1 MVALFNLSANSKKII
16 ANRTKSGFPVSIGT
30 GLALETIFDPVEE
43 VYDPN
48 REVPERIDRTKYD
61 IYLFNISTLVRNI
74 INSINT
80 NDVVRVRKDDY
91 LETTLEEIEWLKG
104 YFELNQ
110 LNIHFYT
117 HSYVYVKK
125 TYSEERLRIVSTPKQ
140 ALRDS
145 IVSYVLSKVDRELPF
160 IHHFDK
166 NIDLKAKKS
175 NVLIFTH
182 IPFDLLSY
190 RYFLNMDL
198 LESHTGVVKDR
209 SKFNTKYYPLPNE
222 DMSFLPFFEYLLAD
236 VFGDHVMFR
245 PNKLEIRKKVYNQL
259 VQLKVHPLST
269 EIGLLKHI

>member
-1 MVALFNLSANSKKII
+1 MVALFNLTANSKKII

-48 REVPERIDRTKYD
+48 REVPEKIDRTKYD

-91 LETTLEEIEWLKG
+91 LETTLEEIEWLKS

-117 HSYVYVKK
+117 HSYAYVKK
-125 TYSEERLRIVSTPKQ
+125 TYPEERLRIVSTPKQ

-145 IVSYVLSKVDRELPF
+145 IVSYVLSKVGKQLPF
-160 IHHFDK
+160 IYHFDK
-166 NIDLKAKKS
+166 NIDLKARKS

-190 RYFLNMDL
+190 LYFLNMDL

>member
-1 MVALFNLSANSKKII
+1 MSTLFNLNTNSKRII
-16 ANRTKSGFPVSIGT
+16 SNRTKSGFPVSIGT
-30 GLALETIFDPVEE
+30 GLSLETIFDPIEE

-48 REVPERIDRTKYD
+48 REVPEKINRNKYD
-61 IYLFNISTLVRNI
+61 IYLFNVSTLVRNI

-80 NDVVRVRKDDY
+80 NEVVRVRKSDY
-91 LETTLEEIEWLKG
+91 LEATIEEIEWLKS

-110 LNIHFYT
+110 LVIHFYT
-117 HSYVYVKK
+117 HSYAYVKK
-125 TYSEERLRIVSTPKQ
+125 TYPVQRLRIVSTPKQ
-140 ALRDS
+140 ALKES
-145 IVSYVLSKVDRELPF
+145 ITSYVLSNINKELPF
-160 IHHFDK
+160 IYHFDK

-190 RYFLNMDL
+190 RYFLDMNL

-245 PNKLEIRKKVYNQL
+245 PNKLEIRKKVYDQL
-259 VQLKVHPLST
+259 IQLKVHPLST
-269 EIGLLKHI
+269 EIGLLKNI